1 MSKHAIAYVQG
12 LQLAD
17 PTVERVLLLLAERTN
32 TWNQERPVMGLELRD
47 ADIPRPAV
55 EAKMSAQEFRHLPRT
70 MKNTVRMDVLE
81 HSDGVW
87 EIVYGPSCTGR
98 APTAAAQPADAPI
111 GAIQA
116 FTMPGWD
123 HYSTWG
129 YDASLGHLYAPTLTW
144 CPGGSSSSHRAAL
157 SCSYWASPTLP
168 CSTWR
173 PFPKVSNSSTRRLL
187 P

>member
-17 PTVERVLLLLAERTN
+17 PTVERVLLLVERTN

-47 ADIPRPAV
+47 ADIPRFAV
-55 EAKMSAQEFRHLPRT
+55 EVKMSAQEFRHLPCT

-81 HSDGVW
+81 HSD
-87 EIVYGPSCTGR
+87 R
-98 APTAAAQPADAPI
+98 APTAPAQPADAPI

-129 YDASLGHLYAPTLTW
+129 YDAGLGHLYAPTLTW
-144 CPGGSSSSHRAAL
+144 CPGGSSYSHRAAL

-173 PFPKVSNSSTRRLL
+173 PFPKASNSSTRRLL